1 MPSATCTC
9 GRPHAPLPVGALH
22 LQAEALLLVRGSR
35 ALNAY
40 ATTQRQAIEKA
51 TAESLAK
58 AGAYSDDLLTT
69 SLKHLDQAAKSVKAE
84 ILGLGDL
91 TQFAPDRQGGKLVQL
106 TRLKALDKNLAAT
119 GAKLKQELT
128 MAYQGMTK
136 EMAKAGVGGTLAK
149 LGVLKAGGYKALDQ
163 AGREA
168 LAEGAFS
175 LFPADAF
182 DFLSGYQLQLLGK
195 LSDDLVAGIKGAV
208 QVGIAQGEGPAKI
221 ARRIGGIVKNP
232 DEFRQAGK
240 TVFKTVQQRA
250 ELIARSETMRA
261 YNQGA
266 LKFEAK
272 LGVKSVFWLTAGDER
287 MCPECEPL
295 DGKEYPL
302 TSLPSQ
308 PLHPACRCTHTPGA
322 GDLSQIT
329 DLATLEAKIV
339 SDTLGQVVV
348 KEALQSGDYGKLTSA
363 QLREVAKEKG
373 VSIGRTKAERISLL
387 SKASGQSEEWLSGHT
402 MNELDAWFKQYKI
415 GALKSKDELLAAL
428 YKTDHATDAAKLA
441 ALKQAEDAGKAAKQ
455 AAEDAAAKLAKA
467 NQAVADFHSGLAQLK
482 ALESD
487 PAQFE
492 AFHAQMDKLLAQ
504 VHGNLELLGPQQA
517 ADLGGYLSKAQ
528 DVFAFKVELNSQS
541 VLREVLKAAKVKNFQ
556 WFTKPESVAYLTQKP
571 LQPKIAEQVAA
582 KVAAAKDAAKLKKA
596 VPVPAPPAPAVP
608 KPAPVAP
615 KSAPAPKAAPM
626 PTAAPVPTP
635 AASPAVQAR
644 QADEAWEALKA
655 KNPFTFHSDAS
666 ELGGVHTKYFY
677 TDQAGDKWLFKPI
690 SEDFRAWGDEV
701 AYLIQREIDP
711 DAIEVRFI
719 ELKDMHGRMRMGSI
733 QQMKQG
739 LKKPANYKGIDVTTI
754 DPQDLVQLQR
764 EHVADWLISNHDGH
778 AEQFLRAQDGR
789 VYGIDKGQLYKYFG
803 KDKLSVDYAPN
814 AGGRFDEPIYNK
826 LLRAH
831 RDGKLKLDLQATGVW
846 VRRVQGI
853 SDAAYR
859 EMLMPYAGRR
869 FASQPGALEDFL
881 KAATLRKNTLQADF
895 ERFYSEIESARTGK
909 PVVFRF
915 GDAAP
920 APAAAT
926 PAAKETGEA
935 WARGSRINLKAEVE
949 TIRESGWQGR
959 SLAVDKGDIEDQN
972 ILVRQVF
979 GMDGEKQ
986 TILQLRLR
994 QEADK
999 RLVKLLK
1006 ANVVGEV
1013 PKELAVEDGF
1023 WDTILAAAKTVN
1035 THVGDLNYNT
1045 TKLRAAEDLR
1055 PALQKLAKAGSA
1067 VEQSMAQQYLK
1078 TLDDIAH
1085 AVEASTAGTPTKL
1098 PLVKQYAPS
1107 AAELKALQKGVGAPA
1122 KGKGLRV
1129 TASPRWTEDRVVS
1142 KGHELVVEAEHV
1154 PLSRFHSSIMDNL
1167 VEYHVD
1173 LGDGV
1178 EAVYKPFQGTGKSV
1192 GKSYAMHGRMTV
1204 KVREGVSESVV
1215 ARAMERLKVLGLDT
1229 APSTPWDEELMY
1241 LQKVA
1246 FVAKIDDS
1254 PAFLAAAEEAKKAS
1268 TESAVR
1274 IWREVWSRHLGVK
1287 DVTKLPDYNPMGTHQ
1302 AAVATGK
1309 GGTAGM
1315 RVQVRFDVSR
1325 ETLEREMEGYVLMHG
1340 MTKGSVE
1347 DFLEAVLPTNQS
1359 FIPTAERFSTGVPI
1373 GGMSPS
1379 QDMNSGG
1386 ASYFFT
1392 RIMRSTNTQANT
1404 IRFKPDL
1411 LRRADAISY
1420 NSDHYGKVVGN
1431 FVRENRISDLE
1442 TLKKMPH
1449 YCGNETI
1456 IKGAVPLLEN
1466 MDSIVVGDAGRRVKV
1481 IALFKKH
1488 GITVLPDGR
1497 RIEDVVF
1504 AR

>member
-1 MPSATCTC
+1 MSTAACTC
-9 GRPHAPLPVGALH
+9 GRQHDPLPVGELH
-22 LQAEALLLVRGSR
+22 TQVEALLLVRGSR
-35 ALNAY
+35 ALTAY
-40 ATTQRQAIEKA
+40 ALSQKQAIEIA
-51 TAESLAK
+51 TAESLAQ
-58 AGAYSDDLLTT
+58 AGAYSDELLKT
-69 SLKHLDQAAKSVKAE
+69 SLKHLDQAAKAVKAE
-84 ILGLGDL
+84 ILSLGDL
-91 TQFAPDRQGGKLVQL
+91 SQFAPDRQGGKLVQL
-106 TRLKALDKNLAAT
+106 TRLKALDKNLAAA
-119 GAKLKQELT
+119 GARLKADLT
-128 MAYQGMTK
+128 LAYQGMTE

-149 LGVLKAGGYKALDQ
+149 LGALKLPGYSGLDQ

-195 LSDDLVAGIKGAV
+195 LSDDLVAGVKGVV
-208 QVGIAQGEGPAKI
+208 QVSIAKGEGPAVM
-221 ARRIGGIVKNP
+221 ARRIGGIVKDP

-272 LGVKSVFWLTAGDER
+272 IGVTKVVWLTAGDER
-287 MCPECEPL
+287 LCPDCEPL

-302 TSLPSQ
+302 VSLPSQ
-308 PLHPACRCTHTPGA
+308 PLHPACRCTHVPGV

-329 DLATLEAKIV
+329 DLATLEAKIAG
-339 SDTLGQVVV
+339 DTLGQAVV

-363 QLREVAKEKG
+363 QLREVAKQKG
-373 VSIGRTKAERISLL
+373 MSIGRTKAERIMLL
-387 SKASGQSEEWLSGHT
+387 SKASGQSEEWLAGHT
-402 MNELDAWFKQYKI
+402 MNELDAWFKQYTI

-428 YKTDHATDAAKLA
+428 YKADHATDAAKLA
-441 ALKQAEDAGKAAKQ
+441 AMKQAEEAAKQAKQ
-455 AAEDAAAKLAKA
+455 AAEEAAAKLAKA
-467 NQAVADFHSGLAQLK
+467 GQAVADFHTDLAKLK
-482 ALESD
+482 ALEAD

-492 AFHAQMDKLLAQ
+492 AFHQQMDQLLAQ
-504 VHGNLELLGPQQA
+504 VHNNLELLGPQKA
-517 ADLGGYLSKAQ
+517 ADLGGYLVKAQ
-528 DVFAFKVELNSQS
+528 DAFTAEVAGTSQS

-582 KVAAAKDAAKLKKA
+582 KVAAAKDAAKLKK
-596 VPVPAPPAPAVP
+596 
-608 KPAPVAP
+608 VAP
-615 KSAPAPKAAPM
+615 APAPKTTAPTSAPTPKAAP
-626 PTAAPVPTP
+626 APAP
-635 AASPAVQAR
+635 AASPAVLAR
-644 QADEAWEALKA
+644 RADEAWAQLKA
-655 KNPFTFHSDAS
+655 TNPFTFQRDAS
-666 ELGGVHTKYFY
+666 DLGGVHTKYFY
-677 TDQAGDKWLFKPI
+677 TDKAGDKWLFKPI
-690 SEDFRAWGDEV
+690 GEEFRAWGDEV

-711 DAIEVRFI
+711 DAIEVRYI
-719 ELKDMHGRMRMGSI
+719 ELKDMHGRKRSGSI
-733 QQMKQG
+733 QKMKLG
-739 LKKPANYKGIDVTTI
+739 LRDPSNFEKMDVAAI
-754 DPQDLVQLQR
+754 DPAELVQLQR
-764 EHVADWLISNHDGH
+764 EQVVDWLISNHDGH
-778 AEQFLRAQDGR
+778 AGQFLRAQDGR

-803 KDKLSVDYAPN
+803 HDRLSVDYAPN

-831 RDGKLKLDLQATGVW
+831 RDGKLKLDLQATGEW

-869 FASQPGALEDFL
+869 FAGQPGALEDFL
-881 KAATLRKNTLQADF
+881 KAATQRKSTLQADF
-895 ERFYSEIESARTGK
+895 EKFYSEIESARTGK
-909 PVVFRF
+909 PVAFRF
-915 GDAAP
+915 GDAASAP
-920 APAAAT
+920 APAPAAT
-926 PAAKETGEA
+926 PAAREAGEA
-935 WARGSRINLKAEVE
+935 WARGSRIDLKAEVE

-972 ILVRQVF
+972 ILVRQVL
-979 GMDGEKQ
+979 GPDGGKQ
-986 TILQLRLR
+986 TILQLKLR

-1013 PKELAVEDGF
+1013 PKELVVEDEF

-1035 THVGDLNYNT
+1035 THVGDLNYNSS
-1045 TKLRAAEDLR
+1045 KLRAAEDLR
-1055 PALQKLAKAGSA
+1055 PILTRLASGKNAIERA
-1067 VEQSMAQQYLK
+1067 MANQYLK

-1085 AVEASTAGTPTKL
+1085 AVETTTAGTPTKL
-1098 PLVKQYAPS
+1098 PMVKQYAPS
-1107 AAELKALQKGVGAPA
+1107 AADLKALQKGVSAPE
-1122 KGKGLRV
+1122 KGSGMRV
-1129 TASPRWTEDRVVS
+1129 TASPRWTEDRVVT
-1142 KGHELVVEAEHV
+1142 KGHQLVVEAEHV
-1154 PLSRFHSSIMDNL
+1154 PLSRFHSSIHDTL

-1192 GKSYAMHGRMTV
+1192 GKSYAMQGRMTV
-1204 KVREGVSESVV
+1204 KVREGVSESTV
-1215 ARAMERLKVLGLDT
+1215 ARAMERLKALGLDT

-1241 LQKVA
+1241 MQKVA

-1254 PAFLAAAEEAKKAS
+1254 PAFLAAAEEAKKVS

-1274 IWREVWSRHLGVK
+1274 IWREAWSRHLGVK
-1287 DVTKLPDYNPMGTHQ
+1287 DVTKLPDYNPVGMHQ
-1302 AAVATGK
+1302 AATAADGAR
-1309 GGTAGM
+1309 AGM
-1315 RVQVRFDVSR
+1315 RVQYRFDVSR
-1325 ETLEREMEGYVLMHG
+1325 ETLAKEMEGYVLMHG

-1359 FIPTAERFSTGVPI
+1359 FLPNAERFSTGVPI

-1379 QDMNSGG
+1379 QDMNTGG

-1392 RIMRSTNTQANT
+1392 RIMRSTNIQANT

-1466 MDSIVVGDAGRRVKV
+1466 MDSIVVGDAGRRAKI

-1488 GITVLPDGR
+1488 GITTLPDGR